1 MHKVHVLA
9 VDDGGELR
17 EPVQLRLLGA
27 PVVTGAPVGGQV
39 LQVAERHARLPA
51 ATGQLGRPAGAGQP
65 LAQVI
70 EVGLRNVDPERAD
83 LAVRCCGRFAHAT
96 TLAVIAVRSLRHGCR
111 LQLLRTCML

>member
-17 EPVQLRLLGA
+17 KLVQLRLVGA

-39 LQVAERHARLPA
+39 FQVAQRHAGLPA
-51 ATGQLGRPAGAGQP
+51 GTGQLGRPAGAGQP

-70 EVGLRNVDPERAD
+70 EVGFRDVDPERAD
-83 LAVRCCGRFAHAT
+83 LAVD
-96 TLAVIAVRSLRHGCR
+96 VVVVSLMPRR
-111 LQLLRTCML
+111 